1 MHVRTLIAWDAGDV
15 SCGHRLKV
23 CSAATR
29 RFAVVLFQCRERG
42 TGDPGDDGALDV
54 VLGNGADQAIG
65 ARTSSSLYSWMS
77 PP

>member
-1 MHVRTLIAWDAGDV
+1 MGCHVF
-15 SCGHRLKV
+15 GHRLKV
-23 CSAATR
+23 CSHCHPAV
-29 RFAVVLFQCRERG
+29 FAVVLFQCRERG

-54 VLGNGADQAIG
+54 VLGKGADQAIG